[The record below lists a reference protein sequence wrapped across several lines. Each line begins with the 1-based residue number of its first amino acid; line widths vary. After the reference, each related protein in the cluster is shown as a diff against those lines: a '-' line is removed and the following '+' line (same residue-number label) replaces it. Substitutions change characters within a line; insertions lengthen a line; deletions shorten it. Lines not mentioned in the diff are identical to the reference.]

1 MSSSDSVTE
10 FRDLEMRFQFQVLG
24 QEMFPELVMFQ
35 KLDMLLPLK
44 TLDSLE
50 IQLLLRLKTLDSV
63 VLQREVKIR
72 IQLKKD
78 FELEMLIEMEHSSVE
93 SFL

>member
-1 MSSSDSVTE
+1 
-10 FRDLEMRFQFQVLG
+10 
-24 QEMFPELVMFQ
+24 MFPELVMFQ

-50 IQLLLRLKTLDSV
+50 IQLLLRLKTHDSV